1 MEQSGNNLRASR
13 RLFVESE
20 ALKFPWCFLLV
31 LSEPL
36 LWGER
41 VEKGREEKGVC
52 LFCIDEG
59 RGPLFFAACFS
70 NTSLKD

>member
-1 MEQSGNNLRASR
+1 MEQSENSLHASR

-20 ALKFPWCFLLV
+20 ALKFPRCFSLV

-36 LWGER
+36 LWGET

-59 RGPLFFAACFS
+59 RGPLFFAACVS
-70 NTSLKD
+70 STSLKD